1 MKKNIIIIFLLIIS
15 YLVFFIQ
22 MSFFNNITMWG
33 VKPNLILIYLTLLV
47 TYTNKPAYIIVAIVA
62 GLIIDFS
69 SSSIIGATTLSL
81 LTATLIVEKFNNII
95 YTSSIYVDILKIAV
109 ATIVYGIIYYLL
121 CIAIKQSNFE
131 VLVFLKILGI
141 EIIYNMLIIMIIYPV
156 TSFIGSKLKAI
167 YKNNNILT
175 RYF

>member
-22 MSFFNNITMWG
+22 MAFFNNITMWG
-33 VKPNLILIYLTLLV
+33 VKPNLILVYLTLLV
-47 TYTNKPAYIIVAIVA
+47 TYTNKPAYMLVAIII

-69 SSSIIGATTLSL
+69 SSSIIGANTLAL

-95 YTSSIYVDILKIAV
+95 YTSSIYVDILKISV
-109 ATIVYGIIYYLL
+109 ATIVYGIVYYLL

-131 VLVFLKILGI
+131 GLVFLKILGI
-141 EIIYNMLIIMIIYPV
+141 EIIYNTLLVMIIYPI

-167 YKNNNILT
+167 YKNNNMLT

>member
-22 MSFFNNITMWG
+22 MAFFNNIAMWG

-47 TYTNKPAYIIVAIVA
+47 TYTNKPAYIFVAIIA

-131 VLVFLKILGI
+131 GLVFLKILGI
-141 EIIYNMLIIMIIYPV
+141 EIIYNTLIVMIIYPA

-167 YKNNNILT
+167 YKNNNMLT